1 MVREEEDGK
10 QGGRHVGVGRQWRYC
25 GGWNHVAE
33 GVAEEFRFNGLGSL
47 KL

>member
-1 MVREEEDGK
+1 MERREGDMSRCWETVEIL
-10 QGGRHVGVGRQWRYC
+10 WRMEP
-25 GGWNHVAE
+25 E